1 MVYSRPRLAQAY
13 AHDRPALHAV
23 QLSGFLKPGYARA
36 LDLGC
41 GAGLSARAL
50 LPYARHV
57 VGLEPSLTML
67 SYRLPGVSY
76 VAASAEHIPFPDN
89 SFDLITAA
97 GSLNY
102 ASRDLALPSIMR
114 VLAPGGT
121 FVLYDFWCTALPS
134 WWSAFGSRYP
144 STPGYA
150 MDRLSFMEYTDIQL
164 TLSMTLDEFLRYAM
178 SETNVEEAL
187 TRSVPLESIR
197 EWCLS
202 SLTPLFALGA
212 VEIDFSGYVAMYQ
225 SPSQV

>member
-1 MVYSRPRLAQAY
+1 MVYSSPRLAQAY
-13 AHDRPALHAV
+13 ACDRPALHAV
-23 QLSGFLKPGYARA
+23 QLSGFLKPGFRRA
-36 LDLGC
+36 LDVGC

-67 SYRLPGVSY
+67 RYRLPGVSY
-76 VAASAEHIPFPDN
+76 VAASSEHIPFRDN

-102 ASRDLALPSIMR
+102 ASRDLSLRSIMR

-121 FVLYDFWCTALPS
+121 FVLYDFWCAAFPS
-134 WWSAFGSRYP
+134 WWSDFGSRYP
-144 STPGYA
+144 ASPGYD
-150 MDRLSFMEYTDIQL
+150 MERLSFMEYADIQL
-164 TLSMTLDEFLRYAM
+164 LGYAM

-187 TRSVPLESIR
+187 MRGVPLESIR

-202 SLTPLFALGA
+202 SLTPLFTTGT
-212 VEIDFSGYVAMYQ
+212 VEIDFRGHVAMYQ
-225 SPSQV
+225 SPAQV